1 MSEYVIKHLSEAF
14 TIQILDQNT
23 KRHAHIHIEGKTMK
37 NLEEGLRWL
46 DQAEADL
53 KTSKDCSEDGNY
65 YASAFFAQQ
74 SAEKALKGFLYSKGF
89 RALIT
94 HSVLE
99 LLEAS
104 SKFEKNLKKFIDYG
118 KELDRHYIGSRYP
131 NFYPSGPAYKY
142 YTKETAEKCLNYAES
157 ILKELKKFLKK

>member
-1 MSEYVIKHLSEAF
+1 M
-14 TIQILDQNT
+14 N
-23 KRHAHIHIEGKTMK
+23 K
-37 NLEEGLRWL
+37 NVKEGLRWF

-53 KTSKDCSEDGNY
+53 KTGNDCLKDGNY

-94 HSVLE
+94 HSVLDLIE
-99 LLEAS
+99 EASKLEAV
-104 SKFEKNLKKFIDYG
+104 FRKFIDLG

-131 NFYPSGPAYKY
+131 NFYPSGAPHVY
-142 YTKETAEKCLNYAES
+142 YTKEVGEKCLSYAES
-157 ILKELKKFLKK
+157 ILEEVRNYLKD